1 MRITKTYKQSEWL
14 TEGPEESA
22 SLKADQ
28 AREVEDLKRRHEDE
42 VESLKAKHERES
54 DRQSKKDEAEAERDQ
69 QEDTL
74 PDIEDSVYLQG
85 LLEGKLVAD
94 DLMIIDVAIKDIKK
108 QMVMTL
114 QKNRESGVSFI
125 NSLFRTAGLKAKVS
139 AKMQSKG
146 RLFLKNDKEEQEIE
160 ERYSD
165 VIRKRTQ
172 SQQKAHQKAMMKS
185 AKKSIKDYDAK
196 NKNKNEESE
205 VEQDRDVKHKDGTQ
219 PKKYYKGL
227 DKKTKDAR
235 DAHFKAKKSGPA
247 PGDDDAKT
255 KTSVHTK
262 KYKQMFGEDVS
273 QKQLNDLEKFA
284 DRILKKFGVDIE
296 FTKHFADRMNDDRN
310 DPAITVAE
318 LQRVFKKI
326 AKNKAKSIRQN
337 PDSEAV
343 IKDLQM
349 DLNLPVVIKYD
360 RNKEEF
366 EVVNKTI
373 MRKKDFKT
381 TSKTITTEKTLKDIF
396 GSNHDR

>member
-22 SLKADQ
+22 ALKADQ

-94 DLMIIDVAIKDIKK
+94 DMLIIDVAMKDIKK
-108 QMVMTL
+108 KMVMSL
-114 QKNRESGVSFI
+114 QKNREAGVNFI
-125 NSLFRTAGLKAKVS
+125 NSLFRTAGLKSKVS

-146 RLFLKNDKEEQEIE
+146 RLFLKNDKE
-160 ERYSD
+160 
-165 VIRKRTQ
+165 
-172 SQQKAHQKAMMKS
+172 
-185 AKKSIKDYDAK
+185 
-196 NKNKNEESE
+196 
-205 VEQDRDVKHKDGTQ
+205 EQDRDVKHKDGTQ

-247 PGDDDAKT
+247 PGDKDAKT

-396 GSNHDR
+396 GSNNDR